1 MTKREMMLKVKK
13 ERQSFSASESELD
26 TLLAES
32 FSEPRQFDINAEENE
47 EQQKTYTPEPKDIE
61 TEKKEPVRAEQEDK
75 KSPDSQ
81 EIQKDS
87 VGNEEVKKDPSGEA
101 FLPKV
106 EEMPQEAG
114 GQPFTSKAIENGGKI
129 TGFILPISITKHV
142 KQTSRRQYIS
152 QQQYINELLD
162 KERELYQKNENGY
175 RESLFDACE
184 ESVGQKKE
192 AQGRIGFIVTKEN
205 IAFFDTV
212 LHEEGV
218 RKRDFLIYVLSK
230 AMTVAKGR

>member
-1 MTKREMMLKVKK
+1 MTKREMMLKAKK

-61 TEKKEPVRAEQEDK
+61 SEKKESVRAEQE
-75 KSPDSQ
+75 
-81 EIQKDS
+81 
-87 VGNEEVKKDPSGEA
+87 KDPSGEA

-106 EEMPQEAG
+106 EKMPQEAG

>member
-1 MTKREMMLKVKK
+1 MTKREMMLKAKK

-61 TEKKEPVRAEQEDK
+61 SGKKESVRAEQE
-75 KSPDSQ
+75 
-81 EIQKDS
+81 DS

-114 GQPFTSKAIENGGKI
+114 DQPCTSKAIENGGKI

-205 IAFFDTV
+205 IEFFDTV